1 MARMKGQHFALSAEQ
16 VRDIVGQAGKFGYS
30 LRDAGFLAVVAMHGG
45 YFLRR
50 QYRQYCGLLQGVSE
64 RKLLSLAC
72 SNRHVHQV
80 AGKTLFHLYGQSFYK
95 AIGQPDNLS
104 RMAGSRRK
112 VKQKLLALDYLLDSN
127 NALTWLLSEKQKT
140 EYFRSLGIA
149 ADILPVSG
157 RIGNGHPRRLA
168 DGLPILLKPGATP
181 VVAFS
186 YAHVGATSAGI
197 ERYLNRHEP
206 LLVKL
211 AERSISSEWVM
222 LADSAIQFLRL
233 RQAWRR
239 WRAACLTACNRKEYF
254 ALRLSVERQ
263 QWSAMTHEAVDRYVQ
278 LQSDH
283 ENEKTQHLYQCWL
296 ESGAIPHRGGDDF
309 AAHSCYREVLLG
321 YDYSVADSIE
331 YKNGA
336 KCL

>member
-1 MARMKGQHFALSAEQ
+1 
-16 VRDIVGQAGKFGYS
+16 
-30 LRDAGFLAVVAMHGG
+30 
-45 YFLRR
+45 
-50 QYRQYCGLLQGVSE
+50 
-64 RKLLSLAC
+64 
-72 SNRHVHQV
+72 
-80 AGKTLFHLYGQSFYK
+80 
-95 AIGQPDNLS
+95 
-104 RMAGSRRK
+104 MAGSRRK

-309 AAHSCYREVLLG
+309 AAHSCYHEVLLG
-321 YDYSVADSIE
+321 YVYSVADSIE